1 MHRLCVN
8 SYGLDGLDD
17 MSVIWRGR
25 RDEVGKRG
33 RAQGGTRHKGRA
45 PEKILGTG
53 DHEVEMQL

>member
-25 RDEVGKRG
+25 RDEVGKRVGPKEG
-33 RAQGGTRHKGRA
+33 RGGRGV

-53 DHEVEMQL
+53 DHEVEMYL